1 MAVDDGRGESRAGEP
16 FGEALRSVRVRLDL
30 SQGQLAQKVGLDRS
44 YINRLE
50 AGERGAPSAHAIVA
64 MASALNLDDLDTDRL
79 LLAGGLPVKALVDL
93 GLDDPTLLAL
103 ARRLTDT
110 RLAPASR
117 SALRSAIDSL
127 LTYWGNA
134 SGPPG
139 SGTPADRPKTE
150 QAGSGV
156 VPGRGRGG
164 RTRQ

>member
-30 SQGQLAQKVGLDRS
+30 SQGQLANKVGLDRS

-79 LLAGGLPVKALVDL
+79 LLAGGLPVKALVEV

-110 RLAPASR
+110 RLSPASR

-127 LTYWGNA
+127 LTHWGNA
-134 SGPPG
+134 SGPAG
-139 SGTPADRPKTE
+139 SGTVAERPKPG
-150 QAGSGV
+150 QAGDGGV
-156 VPGRGRGG
+156 SGRGQIG
-164 RTRQ
+164 RAHV